1 VIDIGN
7 VEECGAK
14 HHLFS
19 NLEVVLVKDHFL
31 ERKILDSNIFPTLF
45 WSHRYIKPI
54 QGESMKNLVTLSL
67 GRHLFVIMDV
77 ILMF

>member
-19 NLEVVLVKDHFL
+19 NLEVVVVKDHFL
-31 ERKILDSNIFPTLF
+31 EHKILDSNIFPTLF
-45 WSHRYIKPI
+45 WSHRCLNDIR
-54 QGESMKNLVTLSL
+54 TLNQFKE
-67 GRHLFVIMDV
+67 RA
-77 ILMF
+77 